1 MKLAKAFPWLV
12 TKNCTFEISCQG
24 RQFWDVSVRLWG
36 PGAGLLPLLRK
47 AECPAPAADLHPAC
61 PGECTS
67 SLLCHQCHKLVWKRT
82 KCVQRAAHFPL
93 CPDSRRVPGQQVST
107 SAAQRKPGAG
117 GTLHCGLLA
126 TLDGSAL
133 PEALPP
139 CILGLGITGSAS
151 LHAGSGHHRLCP
163 HPGS

>member
-1 MKLAKAFPWLV
+1 MPSPCCRSAPCLSWRVHFL
-12 TKNCTFEISCQG
+12 S
-24 RQFWDVSVRLWG
+24 
-36 PGAGLLPLLRK
+36 PL
-47 AECPAPAADLHPAC
+47 
-61 PGECTS
+61 
-67 SLLCHQCHKLVWKRT
+67 HQCHKLVWKRT
-82 KCVQRAAHFPL
+82 KCVQGAAHFPL
-93 CPDSRRVPGQQVST
+93 CPDSRLVPGQQVST

-139 CILGLGITGSAS
+139 CMLGLGITGSAS
-151 LHAGSGHHRLCP
+151 LHAGPGHHRLCL